1 MGGIDV
7 WEIESSTEAEAAR
20 GRSPQARLVARH
32 RGVSTASGIL
42 PGQGLQRLCDL
53 TWFPR
58 FITSGEARAR
68 VRLYQVQG
76 IEGMQDGVYG
86 PPPDPSVKPVCY
98 RWFGSLT

>member
-1 MGGIDV
+1 VGGIDV

-20 GRSPQARLVARH
+20 GRSPQAQLVARH
-32 RGVSTASGIL
+32 RGVAAAAGIL
-42 PGQGLQRLCDL
+42 PGEGLQRLCDL

-58 FITSGEARAR
+58 FITGGEATR
-68 VRLYQVQG
+68 VRLYQIQG

-86 PPPDPSVKPVCY
+86 PAPDPAMKPVCY

>member
-7 WEIESSTEAEAAR
+7 WEIESSTEFEAAR
-20 GRSPQARLVARH
+20 GRSPQAQLVARH
-32 RGVSTASGIL
+32 RGVAGPSGIL
-42 PGQGLQRLCDL
+42 PAEGLQRLCDL

-58 FITSGEARAR
+58 FITGETRTR

-76 IEGMQDGVYG
+76 IDGLQDGVYG
-86 PPPDPSVKPVCY
+86 LPPDPAAKPVCS